1 METAFKEYG
10 RLMAEGGFLY
20 DEKDIVHVQREGAE
34 LVIIFFDRNEAG
46 TDEQYNVGVVNR
58 DTGAPSP
65 VPEFKGYTIAE
76 CLNYIMKER
85 GQLLRVSELEIQHAL
100 RKHIQ
105 TADDTE
111 LARIAGV
118 VLGGECCKVDNWY
131 KFVPNDNYV
140 NCFRFN
146 GSM

>member
-20 DEKDIVHVQREGAE
+20 DGDDIIHVQREGRE
-34 LVIIFFDRNEAG
+34 LVIIFFDHNEAG

-65 VPEFKGYTIAE
+65 VPEFKASTIAE

-85 GQLLRVSELEIQHAL
+85 GRKLRPSELEIRSAIN
-100 RKHIQ
+100 KHIQ
-105 TADDTE
+105 HADGDE
-111 LARIAGV
+111 MARIAGD
-118 VLGGECCKVDNWY
+118 VLGGECYCIDGGY
-131 KFVPNDNYV
+131 TFIPNENYV
-140 NCFRFN
+140 NCF
-146 GSM
+146 